1 MTVDSCFLATEDTLI
16 VNENDPGAIIFKEKD
31 EACHNTLEVE
41 YFRSYEE
48 LDKYMAG
55 VYQKKGG
62 KSLFFYNIQLL
73 LTKEDLLTL
82 SETLLSNTFS
92 SIFAEHIVYQARL
105 YACINDCLELIEDGY
120 SIYYI
125 SA

>member
-31 EACHNTLEVE
+31 EACHNTLEIE
-41 YFRSYEE
+41 YFRGYVG
-48 LDKYMAG
+48 LDKYMADI
-55 VYQKKGG
+55 YQKKGG

-73 LTKEDLLTL
+73 LTKEDLLNL
-82 SETLLSNTFS
+82 SNKLLSNSFP
-92 SIFAEHIVYQARL
+92 ENIVYQARL

>member
-1 MTVDSCFLATEDTLI
+1 M
-16 VNENDPGAIIFKEKD
+16 K
-31 EACHNTLEVE
+31 
-41 YFRSYEE
+41 
-48 LDKYMAG
+48 
-55 VYQKKGG
+55 KKGG

-73 LTKEDLLTL
+73 LTKKDLLTL
-82 SETLLSNTFS
+82 SEKLLSNTFS
-92 SIFAEHIVYQARL
+92 SIFVEDIVYQARL